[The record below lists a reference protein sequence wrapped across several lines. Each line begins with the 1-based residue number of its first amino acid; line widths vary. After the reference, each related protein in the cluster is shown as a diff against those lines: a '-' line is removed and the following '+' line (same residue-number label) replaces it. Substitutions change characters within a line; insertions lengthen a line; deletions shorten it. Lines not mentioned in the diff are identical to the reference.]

1 MDEVVNLIL
10 NSSVTVVVIAY
21 FIYRDNKFLTQLQS
35 TLVTLVDT
43 VDTLKDMITSAQKI
57 LLNKKGGGES
67 GN

>member
-1 MDEVVNLIL
+1 MDEIVNLIL
-10 NSSVTVVVIAY
+10 NSSVTIVIIAY

-57 LLNKKGGGES
+57 LLNKKGGIAN